1 MVGIE
6 DLDSKSKD
14 IIWALSQMGGKA
26 NTSEI
31 RRYTDIDNTTI
42 INYRLKG
49 KLGPDQFGL
58 VETEQPPMGDG
69 PLPAKI
75 ATLTDAG
82 HEFADELYSQSVTD
96 AESLVKEIE
105 RLQNRVD
112 DLESE
117 LQAGETNS
125 EPDDVDERIDTIW
138 NATIAIRDYLIE
150 EHDANLEQYHPRN
163 R

>member
-31 RRYTDIDNTTI
+31 RRYTEIDNTTI
-42 INYRLKG
+42 INYRLNG
-49 KLGPDQFGL
+49 KLGTDQFGL
-58 VETEQPPMGDG
+58 VETEQPPQEDG

-82 HEFADELYSQSVTD
+82 HELADKLYAASVTD
-96 AESLVKEIE
+96 AASLVKEVE
-105 RLQNRVD
+105 RLRQRVD
-112 DLESE
+112 ELEAE
-117 LQAGETNS
+117 LEAEST
-125 EPDDVDERIDTIW
+125 DVDERIDTLR
-138 NATIAIRDYLIE
+138 NATVTIRDYLLE
-150 EHDANLEQYHPRN
+150 EHDADLKQYHPEN
-163 R
+163 RERSED